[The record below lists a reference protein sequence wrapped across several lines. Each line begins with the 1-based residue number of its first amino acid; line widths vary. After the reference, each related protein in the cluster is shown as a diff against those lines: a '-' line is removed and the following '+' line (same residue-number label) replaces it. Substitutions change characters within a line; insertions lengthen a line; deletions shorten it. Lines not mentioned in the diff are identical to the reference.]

1 MSVRCLRMLGQVPPA
16 TPRRV
21 AFFANLQSIFFD
33 DQEETAVLSAMVHGI
48 HSYGGRLLPVLNLL
62 YPSSDNLLVLERK
75 PAPEIVAWFGNELGL
90 DLPPTTTLAHRHYQA
105 PDSTQMTTLHRQL
118 QAHPAPWL
126 DGYVTDQRLCEIA
139 AASGKKTRS
148 TAGASKRGNNKYRLH
163 CFLEAQGLPVFDSEV
178 AESANEVDAALGRLR
193 LRGYGQ
199 ACVKAAIGASGI
211 GLRKVSTDAPCEPL
225 ADYFFADDPCLVQ
238 GWLDESAGDVA
249 HVESPS
255 VQLWLD
261 DDWLGMYDLTSQLL
275 SADSIH
281 EGNFA
286 PPPWQSTE
294 PELVTALLEQAEV
307 AGTWLHEQGYR
318 GAASIDYHVSWN
330 GAGESTVR
338 ICEIN
343 ARVTGATY
351 PSLLARKLAPQA
363 AWRMQNLHFPEPLA
377 CARLLDA
384 LHVAKAAFRPGSD
397 QGFVPINANLGE
409 DGRVEKCQL
418 LALAPESAGCLALLD
433 RLEHIL
439 PVEFLHDRD

>member
-1 MSVRCLRMLGQVPPA
+1 MSVRCLRMLGQIPPA
-16 TPRRV
+16 TARRV

-48 HSYGGRLLPVLNLL
+48 HSYGGRLVPVLNLL
-62 YPSSDNLLVLERK
+62 YPGSGNLLVLERN
-75 PAPEIVAWFGNELGL
+75 PAPEILAWFREELGL
-90 DLPPTTTLAHRHYQA
+90 DLPPITTLTHHDYQDPRSA
-105 PDSTQMTTLHRQL
+105 EMTAVRSQL
-118 QAHPAPWL
+118 QAHPASWL
-126 DGYVTDQRLCEIA
+126 DGYVTDQRLCAIA
-139 AASGKKTRS
+139 AATSKQTRS
-148 TAGASKRGNNKYRLH
+148 TPGASQRGNNKYRLH
-163 CFLEAQGLPVFDSEV
+163 CFLEACGLPVFDSEV
-178 AESANEVDAALGRLR
+178 AESATEVDMALARLR
-193 LRGYGQ
+193 ERGYQQ

-211 GLRKVSTDAPCEPL
+211 GLRKVSTDTPCEPL
-225 ADYFFADDPCLVQ
+225 ADYFFAEDPCLVQ
-238 GWLDESAGDVA
+238 GWLDESAAGV
-249 HVESPS
+249 HRVESPS

-275 SADSIH
+275 SADSVH

-286 PPPWQSTE
+286 PPPWQAPQ
-294 PELVTALLEQAEV
+294 PELVNVLLEQAEV

-318 GAASIDYHVSWN
+318 GAASIDYHVAWN
-330 GAGESTVR
+330 VAGEASVR

-351 PSLLARKLAPQA
+351 PSLLARKLAPHA

-377 CARLLDA
+377 CQSLLDA
-384 LHVAKAAFRPGSD
+384 LHAAKAAFRPGGER
-397 QGFVPINANLGE
+397 GFVPINANLSE

-418 LALAPESAGCLALLD
+418 LALAPESTGCLALLD